1 MPCVSVVKKGET
13 MPVIH
18 RIAFYQN
25 RRDEIPN
32 VLLGRELAETEDL
45 EGLAEV
51 AAHLHDPNANIAS
64 DCLKV
69 LYEAGYLRPE
79 LVAIYVDD
87 FLALLRHR
95 NNRLVWGSMIAL
107 GLIAP
112 RQAERLFDQ
121 RALIFETM
129 ANGSVITMD
138 NGIQVLATVAAHS
151 AEYNR
156 ELFPFLLK
164 HLRTCRDKEV
174 AQHGERISMAVNDT
188 NRADF
193 IAVLTARLPGL
204 TDAQAARVRKIIRNA
219 SFF

>member
-1 MPCVSVVKKGET
+1 MATVSVVKIGEI
-13 MPVIH
+13 MPIIH

-25 RRDEIPN
+25 RRDDILN
-32 VLLGRELAETEDL
+32 VLLGRELAETEDS

-51 AAHLHDPNANIAS
+51 AAHLCDPNANIAS

-79 LVAIYVDD
+79 LVASYVDE
-87 FLALLRHR
+87 FLALLKHR

-112 RQAERLFDQ
+112 LQAERLFAQ

-138 NGIQVLATVAAHS
+138 NGIQVLAGVASAA

-156 ELFPFLLK
+156 ELFPFLLN
-164 HLRTCRDKEV
+164 HLRTCRTKEV
-174 AQHGERISMAVNDT
+174 AQHGERISV
-188 NRADF
+188 
-193 IAVLTARLPGL
+193 AVLTTRLPGL
-204 TDAQAARVRKIIRNA
+204 TDTQAARVRKLIRQA
-219 SFF
+219 QK